1 MTKIIEA
8 MGKACPMPVIMAKK
22 EIEENRDSFIITV
35 DNAIA
40 VENLKK
46 LAASQSYDAV
56 VSGSGERFEVRF
68 ITDGREIPEEEMKKT
83 PDGSAVAWETT
94 GRWVVFMGKDYIG
107 EGEYELG
114 NALVKMFF
122 YTLSQADNV
131 PESIL
136 FMNSGVKLPALDEQV
151 ATHLQALE
159 DRGVKILVCGT
170 CLDYYKLKDKL
181 KLGEISNMYDIT
193 EKMLAAS
200 KVISL

>member
-1 MTKIIEA
+1 MTKIIDA

-22 EIEENRDSFIITV
+22 EIEANHDSFIITV

-46 LAASQSYDAV
+46 LATSQNYDAA

-68 ITDGREIPEEEMKKT
+68 ITDGREIPEIEMNVM
-83 PDGSAVAWETT
+83 PDGSSAAFGT
-94 GRWVVFMGKDYIG
+94 GKWVVFMGKDYIG
-107 EGEYELG
+107 EGDYELG

-122 YTLSQADNV
+122 YTLSQADDV

-136 FMNSGVKLPALDEQV
+136 FMNSGVKLPGLDEQV
-151 ATHLQALE
+151 VAHLQALE

-170 CLDYYKLKDKL
+170 CLDYYKLKDNL
-181 KLGEISNMYDIT
+181 KIGEISNMYDIT
-193 EKMLAAS
+193 EKMSAAS
-200 KVISL
+200 KVITL

>member
-1 MTKIIEA
+1 MTKIIDA

-22 EIEENRDSFIITV
+22 EIGANHDSFIITV

-46 LAASQSYDAV
+46 LATSQNYDAA

-68 ITDGREIPEEEMKKT
+68 ITDGREIPETEMNVM
-83 PDGSAVAWETT
+83 PDGSSAAFGT
-94 GRWVVFMGKDYIG
+94 GKWVVFMGKDYIG
-107 EGEYELG
+107 EGDYELG

-122 YTLSQADNV
+122 YTLSQADDV

-136 FMNSGVKLPALDEQV
+136 FMNSGVKLPSLDEQV
-151 ATHLQALE
+151 VAHLQALE

-170 CLDYYKLKDKL
+170 CLDYYKLKDNL
-181 KLGEISNMYDIT
+181 KIGEISNMYDIT
-193 EKMLAAS
+193 EKMSAAS
-200 KVISL
+200 KVITL

>member
-1 MTKIIEA
+1 MTKIIDA

-22 EIEENRDSFIITV
+22 EIEANHDSFIITV

-46 LAASQSYDAV
+46 LATSQNYDAA

-68 ITDGREIPEEEMKKT
+68 ITDGREIPETEMNVM
-83 PDGSAVAWETT
+83 PDGSSAAFGT
-94 GRWVVFMGKDYIG
+94 GKWVVFMGKDYIG
-107 EGEYELG
+107 EGDYELG

-122 YTLSQADNV
+122 YTLFQADDV

-136 FMNSGVKLPALDEQV
+136 FMNSGVKLPSLDEQV
-151 ATHLQALE
+151 VAHLQALE

-170 CLDYYKLKDKL
+170 CLDYYKLKDNL
-181 KLGEISNMYDIT
+181 KIGEISNMYDIT
-193 EKMLAAS
+193 EKMSAAS
-200 KVISL
+200 KVITL

>member
-1 MTKIIEA
+1 MTKIIDA
-8 MGKACPMPVIMAKK
+8 TGKACPMPVIMAKK
-22 EIEENRDSFIITV
+22 EIEANHDSFIITV

-46 LAASQSYDAV
+46 LAVSQSYDAV

-68 ITDGREIPEEEMKKT
+68 ITDGREIPETEMIVL
-83 PDGSAVAWETT
+83 PDSSATIRGT
-94 GRWVVFMGKDYIG
+94 GKWVVFMGKDYIG
-107 EGEYELG
+107 EGDYELG

-122 YTLSQADNV
+122 YTLSQADDV

-136 FMNSGVKLPALDEQV
+136 FMNSGVKLPTLDEQV
-151 ATHLQALE
+151 VSHLQALE

-170 CLDYYKLKDKL
+170 CLDYYKLKGDL

-193 EKMLAAS
+193 EKMFAAS
-200 KVISL
+200 KVIAL

>member
-1 MTKIIEA
+1 MTKIIDA

-22 EIEENRDSFIITV
+22 EIEANHDSFIITV

-46 LAASQSYDAV
+46 LATSKNYDAA

-68 ITDGREIPEEEMKKT
+68 ITDGREIPETEMNVM
-83 PDGSAVAWETT
+83 PDGSSAAFGT
-94 GRWVVFMGKDYIG
+94 GKWVVFMGKDYIG
-107 EGEYELG
+107 EGDYELG

-122 YTLSQADNV
+122 YTLSQADDV

-136 FMNSGVKLPALDEQV
+136 FMNSGVKLPSLDEQV
-151 ATHLQALE
+151 VAHLQALE

-170 CLDYYKLKDKL
+170 CLDYYKLKDNL
-181 KLGEISNMYDIT
+181 KIGEISNMYDIT
-193 EKMLAAS
+193 EKMSAAS
-200 KVISL
+200 KVITL

>member
-1 MTKIIEA
+1 MTKIIDA

-22 EIEENRDSFIITV
+22 EIEANHDSFIITV

-46 LAASQSYDAV
+46 LATSKNYDAA

-68 ITDGREIPEEEMKKT
+68 ITDGREIPEIEMNVM
-83 PDGSAVAWETT
+83 PDGSSAAFGT
-94 GRWVVFMGKDYIG
+94 GKWVVFMGKDYIG
-107 EGEYELG
+107 EGDYELG

-122 YTLSQADNV
+122 YTLSQADDV

-136 FMNSGVKLPALDEQV
+136 FMNSGVKLTSLDEQV
-151 ATHLQALE
+151 VAHLQALE

-170 CLDYYKLKDKL
+170 CLDYYKLKDNL
-181 KLGEISNMYDIT
+181 KIGEISNMYDIT
-193 EKMLAAS
+193 EKMSAAS
-200 KVISL
+200 KVITL